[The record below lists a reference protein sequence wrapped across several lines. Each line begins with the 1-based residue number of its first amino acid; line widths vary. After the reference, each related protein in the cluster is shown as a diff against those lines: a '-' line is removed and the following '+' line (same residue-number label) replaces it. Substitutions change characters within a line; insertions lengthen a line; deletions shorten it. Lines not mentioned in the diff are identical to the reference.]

1 MPTNVWHL
9 KIDLSQIWQSG
20 LLDFDEKRDRIVEVI
35 KASDWRA
42 LTPYP
47 DTFDEYVA
55 NVEKSEHVGEFDAAF
70 DVLYELADSDRVWI
84 ETH

>member
-20 LLDFDEKRDRIVEVI
+20 LLDFDEKREKIVEAI
-35 KASDWRA
+35 KASGWRA

-55 NVEKSEHVGEFDAAF
+55 NIEQAEDVSEFDEYF
-70 DVLYELADSDRVWI
+70 DVLYDLADGDRVWI
-84 ETH
+84 ET

>member
-9 KIDLSQIWQSG
+9 TINLSSVWRSEIPVT
-20 LLDFDEKRDRIVEVI
+20 EKVAIIVAAF
-35 KASDWRA
+35 KASGWRE

-47 DTFDEYVA
+47 DTFDDMLAELGDAEDVA
-55 NVEKSEHVGEFDAAF
+55 EFDGAF
-70 DVLYELADSDRVWI
+70 AEFYDLADSDRVWI